1 VAERDTVSADVAGP
15 APPPRESAAPAVA
28 FPAEVLSLQR
38 SAGNAVIGR
47 ALRAGV
53 LRAPLSRAPRM
64 LQRYDFTR
72 QNYPISSS
80 PATVIKESAEN
91 KQARIDEPVSDYCN
105 AILKDAGFDPP
116 STWYDNFTAITFLG
130 FAVAP
135 PIHVDLATHLKDTE
149 KKLAEDYGG
158 PDKKPAEAAKA
169 LGITSI
175 GGSRDYPTSAALSMH
190 LFGLAI
196 DVNYTANPFIS
207 TSANKVFARAGLL
220 IGEKNVKFVSRPT
233 AKFEEIAWI
242 DNVMQAYFA
251 FLDDD
256 KGLEAALGRATDPP
270 WKGMAV
276 DAAKKQIQADLDEV
290 AGRWERSKPAQ
301 KAVIKAGGITDLDR
315 RFVDGIGLHWG
326 AAYGDI
332 MHFDMRNKGTGATI
346 NAAIG
351 RYKNKKEAQASEK
364 WAADHPG

>member
-1 VAERDTVSADVAGP
+1 VGERETVSAASAEP
-15 APPPRESAAPAVA
+15 APAVRAPAAPAVP
-28 FPAEVLSLQR
+28 FPAQVLSLQR
-38 SAGNAVIGR
+38 SAGNAVVGR

-53 LRAPLSRAPRM
+53 LRAPLARAPRM
-64 LQRYDFTR
+64 LQRYAFST
-72 QNYPISSS
+72 QTYPLSSN
-80 PATVIKESAEN
+80 PATIVKESAKK
-91 KQARIDEPVSDYCN
+91 KQAKIAEPVSDYCN
-105 AILKDAGFDPP
+105 AIVKRAGFPDPAA
-116 STWYDNFTAITFLG
+116 WYSNFTAITFLG
-130 FAVAP
+130 LPVAP

-149 KKLAEDYGG
+149 KTLAEEYGG
-158 PDKKPAEAAKA
+158 PDKKPAEAARA

-207 TSANKVFARAGLL
+207 ESANEVFARAGAL
-220 IGEKNVKFVSRPT
+220 IGEKKVKFVQRAT

-242 DNVMQAYFA
+242 DNVMQVYFG

-256 KGLEAALGRATDPP
+256 SGLEAALARAADPP

-276 DAAKKQIQADLDEV
+276 DAARKRIQADLDDV
-290 AGRWERSKPAQ
+290 AGRWERSTPAQ

-326 AAYGDI
+326 AAYGDV
-332 MHFDMRNKGTGATI
+332 MHFDMRNKGSGAKI
-346 NAAIG
+346 NAAVNAY
-351 RYKNKKEAQASEK
+351 RREKEAEAGEK
-364 WAADHPG
+364 WATDHPG

>member
-1 VAERDTVSADVAGP
+1 MGERETESAVLDEP
-15 APPPRESAAPAVA
+15 APAARAGAAPAVG
-28 FPAEVLSLQR
+28 FPAQVLSLQR
-38 SAGNAVIGR
+38 SAGNAAVGR

-53 LRAPLSRAPRM
+53 LRAPFSRAPRM
-64 LQRYDFTR
+64 LQRYEFTTKP
-72 QNYPISSS
+72 YTVSSNS
-80 PATVIKESAEN
+80 ATVIKESA
-91 KQARIDEPVSDYCN
+91 KKKLAKIDEPVSDYCN
-105 AILKDAGFDPP
+105 AILTNAKFDPA
-116 STWYDNFTAITFLG
+116 TWYSNFTSITFLG
-130 FAVAP
+130 FAIAP

-158 PDKKPAEAAKA
+158 PDKKPSEAAKA

-207 TSANKVFARAGLL
+207 TSANDVFAKAGAL
-220 IGEKNVKFVSRPT
+220 IGEKNVKFVERAT
-233 AKFEEIAWI
+233 AKFEEIALI

-256 KGLEAALGRATDPP
+256 KGLEAALARAADAP

-276 DAAKKQIQADLDEV
+276 EAAKKLIQADLDNV
-290 AGRWERSKPAQ
+290 TGKWERSGDAQ

-332 MHFDMRNKGTGATI
+332 MHFDMRNKGSGAKI
-346 NAAIG
+346 NAAVND
-351 RYKNKKEAQASEK
+351 YKHAKEAEASEK

>member
-1 VAERDTVSADVAGP
+1 MGERETVPAVSTEP
-15 APPPRESAAPAVA
+15 APAARAGAAPAVT
-28 FPAEVLSLQR
+28 FPAQVLSLQR
-38 SAGNAVIGR
+38 SAGNAGVGR
-47 ALRAGV
+47 ALRAGA
-53 LRAPLSRAPRM
+53 LRTPVPRGARM
-64 LQRYDFTR
+64 LQRYAFTT
-72 QNYPISSS
+72 QSYTVSSNT
-80 PATVIKESAEN
+80 ATVVKESA
-91 KQARIDEPVSDYCN
+91 KKKLAKIDEPVSDYCN
-105 AILKDAGFDPP
+105 AILRDAGFDPG
-116 STWYDNFTAITFLG
+116 SWYSNFTSITFLG
-130 FAVAP
+130 FAIAP

-149 KKLAEDYGG
+149 KTLVEDYGG

-207 TSANKVFARAGLL
+207 ESANKVFARAGAL
-220 IGEKNVKFVSRPT
+220 IGEKNVAFVQRAT

-256 KGLEAALGRATDPP
+256 KGLEAALAKAADPP
-270 WKGMAV
+270 WKGMSL
-276 DAAKKQIQADLDEV
+276 DAAKKQIQTDLDDV
-290 AGRWERSKPAQ
+290 AGKWERSAAAQ

-315 RFVDGIGLHWG
+315 RFVEGIGLHWG

-332 MHFDMRNKGTGATI
+332 MHFDMRNKGSGAKI
-346 NAAIG
+346 NAAINA
-351 RYKNKKEAQASEK
+351 YKHKKEAEASEK
-364 WAADHPG
+364 WATDHPA

>member
-1 VAERDTVSADVAGP
+1 VGERATESAVLAEP
-15 APPPRESAAPAVA
+15 APAARAGAAPSVA
-28 FPAEVLSLQR
+28 FPAQVLSLQR
-38 SAGNAVIGR
+38 SAGNAVVCR

-64 LQRYDFTR
+64 LQRYAFST
-72 QNYPISSS
+72 QTYTVSSN
-80 PATVIKESAEN
+80 PATIVKESTKK
-91 KQARIDEPVSDYCN
+91 KQAKIAEPVSDYCN
-105 AILKDAGFDPP
+105 AILTDAGFDPA
-116 STWYDNFTAITFLG
+116 TWYSNFTAIAFLG
-130 FAVAP
+130 LAIAP

-149 KKLAEDYGG
+149 KTLVDDYGG
-158 PDKKPAEAAKA
+158 PDKQPSEAAKA

-207 TSANKVFARAGLL
+207 ESANEVFARAGAL
-220 IGEKNVKFVSRPT
+220 IGEKNVKFVQRTT

-242 DNVMQAYFA
+242 DNVMQAYFGY
-251 FLDDD
+251 LDDD
-256 KGLEAALGRATDPP
+256 KGLEAALARAADPP

-276 DAAKKQIQADLDEV
+276 DAAKKRIQADLDDV
-290 AGRWERSKPAQ
+290 AGKWERSKAAQ
-301 KAVIKAGGITDLDR
+301 KAVIKAGGITDFDR

-332 MHFDMRNKGTGATI
+332 MHFDMRNKGSGAKI
-346 NAAIG
+346 NAAVNA
-351 RYKNKKEAQASEK
+351 YKRKKEAEASEK